1 MNPTQLSRELRK
13 GQSPDL
19 TRRRWIIGLSIFG
32 SAMGQLVALYQTG
45 IIPRLPDPP
54 LPLIDSNKVDASDYA
69 YKRFNTP
76 DGLMMIATYA
86 VTACLAGAGGKDRAQ
101 EQPLLPLAMGAKVLY
116 DVMTTVRLG
125 QEEWQENKAFCI
137 YCQAATVATVASAA
151 LAIPE
156 VMHAIDNLRG
166 QGDSQTR
173 SQPQRQ
179 QSWHPTFNQ
188 EPTTTPPAAVYA

>member
-1 MNPTQLSRELRK
+1 MNPTQLSYELRK

-54 LPLIDSNKVDASDYA
+54 LPLIDSNRVDASDYA

-86 VTACLAGAGGKDRAQ
+86 VTASLAGAGGKDRAQ
-101 EQPLLPLAMGAKVLY
+101 EQPLLPLAMGAKLLY
-116 DVMTTVRLG
+116 DVITTVRLG

-137 YCQAATVATVASAA
+137 YCQAATVATVASAL

-166 QGDSQTR
+166 EPQKH
-173 SQPQRQ
+173 SQPRAQPQ
-179 QSWHPTFNQ
+179 PWHPTFNQ
-188 EPTTTPPAAVYA
+188 EPTTQPPTAIYA